1 MAKTQ
6 RQLELEAKA
15 RARFAEQNLPERAA
29 GIGNRETQYTAAGA
43 MANIPGSA
51 SQYAQDLATVF
62 TDPLLVAE
70 GVKEMFTGDGLQAL
84 GNFYADRYG
93 SVRQA
98 LQTAYDDPV
107 GFMSDVSL
115 VGAPLKLAGNIAKI
129 AAKTSPKVQAPAEA
143 LRRAGGALESA
154 DPLGAATAL
163 GLGAATAVP
172 LVRSFPESTYET
184 NLKMGTSPRSRMGQQ
199 GTRQQVIGTLL
210 EAGIPVSPEG
220 LTKLN
225 KIIDTRT
232 SELDRLIEMAEKQ
245 GKSIS
250 LYELTR
256 PISQL
261 REELA
266 DPFVNPTAKA
276 DTATITQY
284 LTDWSKSVGSG
295 TQEFTPSQVRKLRQ
309 ELDKKLNYDRVTTT
323 TPPLQ
328 TRITEEAAAGARGAL
343 RETIEGYGPTGMD
356 ISRLLTAQ
364 EALERAVNRLGQNQ
378 TIGLKQT
385 VAATGGFGAM
395 GGTDIF
401 QQLSGA
407 LLAGGALLM
416 TPQNKERI
424 ARLIYQSRDLTPE
437 QQRSL
442 VAQLASQV
450 GPTAQRIEE
459 GREDE
464 QQ

>member
-6 RQLELEAKA
+6 RQLELEAAA
-15 RARFAEQNLPERAA
+15 RARVAQQNLPARSA
-29 GIGNRETQYTAAGA
+29 GIADRESQYTAAGA
-43 MANIPGSA
+43 MSNIPGSA
-51 SQYAQDLATVF
+51 AQYAQDLATIF
-62 TDPLLVAE
+62 TDPMLVAE
-70 GVKEMFTGDGLQAL
+70 GVKELFTGEGLEAL
-84 GNFYADRYG
+84 GGFYADRYG
-93 SVRQA
+93 SVRRA

-115 VGAPLKLAGNIAKI
+115 VGAPLKVAGNLAKI
-129 AAKTSPKVQAPAEA
+129 ASKSSPKTQTAAEA
-143 LRRAGGALESA
+143 IRRTGGALESA

-163 GLGAATAVP
+163 TLGAASTVP

-199 GTRQQVIGTLL
+199 ATRKQVIGTLL
-210 EAGIPVSPEG
+210 EEGVPVSPEG

-225 KIIDTRT
+225 KIIDSRT
-232 SELDRLIEMAEKQ
+232 ADLDRLIETAEKE
-245 GKSIS
+245 GKTIA
-250 LYELTR
+250 LYDIAT
-256 PISQL
+256 PIRDL
-261 REELA
+261 RNELA
-266 DPFVNPTAKA
+266 NPRTNPTAAA
-276 DTATITQY
+276 DVAAIEDY
-284 LTDWSKSVGSG
+284 LASWADEVGDA
-295 TQEFTPSQVRKLRQ
+295 QNLTPSEVRKLRQ
-309 ELDKKLNYDRVTTT
+309 NLDKKLNYDRIAAT
-323 TPPLQ
+323 TPALQ
-328 TRITEEAAAGARGAL
+328 TRITEEAATGAREAL
-343 RETIEGYGPTGMD
+343 RETVEGYGATGMD

-395 GGTDIF
+395 GGTDLF

-459 GREDE
+459 GREE
-464 QQ
+464 Q